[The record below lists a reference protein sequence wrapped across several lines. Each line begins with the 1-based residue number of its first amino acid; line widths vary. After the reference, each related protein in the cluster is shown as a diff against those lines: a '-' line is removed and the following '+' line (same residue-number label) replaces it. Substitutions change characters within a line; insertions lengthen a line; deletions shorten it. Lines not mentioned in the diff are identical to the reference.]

1 MLCNIRIRTVS
12 LSSSL
17 ISYPGMYFP
26 FPNNLTKV
34 L

>member
-26 FPNNLTKV
+26 IS
-34 L
+34 